1 MIYGENHAP
10 HFLLKI
16 LNFCCGHPHQTSLYQ
31 FLELFDNSMA
41 RSPKSPVNQKRI
53 ANIIEYLTFEV
64 HKYTCRSLYEEHKL
78 LFVLLMT
85 LQIDLN
91 RERIKHSEFQTFI
104 KGGAALDLASS
115 PNKPPAVKWI
125 NDMNWL
131 NLVQLKQLPEFRD
144 ILNQIVRNDKQWKI
158 WWDSDAPEE
167 ETIPDGYHNSLDTF
181 RRLLLIRCMCLDRAM
196 PQVIY

>member
-1 MIYGENHAP
+1 
-10 HFLLKI
+10 
-16 LNFCCGHPHQTSLYQ
+16 
-31 FLELFDNSMA
+31 MA

-115 PNKPPAVKWI
+115 PNKPAAVKWI

-196 PQVIY
+196 PQVIF